1 MMDRQ
6 GMDGPISVWNRWVS
20 YGSGAASQP
29 RICPQRRARPVT
41 FETDECQIHSA
52 RELSARIRH
61 LPMRVAFGMGTWLGA
76 GSNEGWFHLCL
87 LATVYKKVVNN
98 VLVGSDFLNHLYG
111 GRGAKNR

>member
-1 MMDRQ
+1 
-6 GMDGPISVWNRWVS
+6 
-20 YGSGAASQP
+20 
-29 RICPQRRARPVT
+29 
-41 FETDECQIHSA
+41 
-52 RELSARIRH
+52 
-61 LPMRVAFGMGTWLGA
+61 MGTWLGA